1 MKVNTKVVL
10 KYATLISLV
19 FVIFIY
25 GILAGRYQLF
35 PFGLIQNL
43 KDKVTETMRPG
54 SEAINYEGQVETTSL
69 QRLYINKLYLA
80 EDKGRGGAMA
90 TDSLDVF
97 ILDREGG
104 VHFLDLENFE
114 LLETDV
120 PSIPMGFDLLTESGL
135 QERDDFMLRHF
146 RVSGAHV
153 EKASENQFI
162 LFVYHHFFDGQC
174 FSSKLSRMK
183 LQKTENRVTS
193 GSEWEEVFTTE
204 PCLQPIDEDL
214 YEGERWA
221 FAGHMSGGRIIRY
234 DENHLM
240 LTIGDYHFDGFKI
253 ETVSM
258 DPENPYGKFVLV
270 NVNSGEWSIYA
281 NGSRNAQGLYRDK
294 DGVIWSTE
302 HGPQGGDEL
311 NIVEEGKNF
320 GWPVVSLGINYRNR
334 PWGESDDQGRH
345 DRYAAPLYAWVP
357 SIGISDLI
365 RIESEKF
372 NLWAG
377 DLIVT
382 SMSDQTLH
390 RLRPDSTNSRII
402 YDEIIDVGHRIRNIN
417 VIADGS
423 ILLRTDDNYLIHI
436 DDAGPVYESFDYP
449 EFMNEN
455 TIARRFSTIDNGTD
469 QPDLAMSGEE
479 IFSRSC
485 ADCHSMDQRMLRG
498 PNLENLANRQ
508 VGGMEAFDYSAVL
521 ERSDRDWDS
530 ELLSDYILSPQQ
542 VFPGTTMSG
551 VNLSDEELRQLVEYL
566 LEEQQE

>member
-1 MKVNTKVVL
+1 MKVNTRVFF
-10 KYATLISLV
+10 KYVALTSIV
-19 FVIFIY
+19 IAIFIY

-43 KDKVTETMRPG
+43 KDKVTETIRPG
-54 SEAINYEGQVETTSL
+54 SDTMNYEGQVETTAL
-69 QRLYINKLYLA
+69 QRLYVNKLYLA
-80 EDKGRGGAMA
+80 EDKGRGGALA

-104 VHFLDLENFE
+104 VHFLDLERFE

-120 PSIPMGFDLLTESGL
+120 PSIPMGYELLKESGL
-135 QERDDFMLRHF
+135 PERDDFMLRHF

-153 EKASENQFI
+153 EKASENQYN

-174 FSSKLSRMK
+174 FSSKLSRMT
-183 LQKTENRVTS
+183 LQKSENRVVS
-193 GSEWEEVFTTE
+193 QSEWEEVFTTE
-204 PCLQPIDEDL
+204 PCLEPIDEDL

-240 LTIGDYHFDGFKI
+240 LTIGDYHFDGFRI

-258 DPENPYGKFVLV
+258 DPGNPYGKFILV

-281 NGSRNAQGLYRDK
+281 NGSRNAQGLYRDSE
-294 DGVIWSTE
+294 GVIWSTE

-320 GWPVVSLGINYRNR
+320 GWPIESLGINYRSR

-345 DRYAAPLYAWVP
+345 DEYDAPLYAWVP
-357 SIGISDLI
+357 SLGVSDLI

-382 SMSDQTLH
+382 SMSDRTLH
-390 RLRPDSTNSRII
+390 RLRPDDTNSRII
-402 YDEIIDVGHRIRNIN
+402 YDEIIEVGHRIRNIN

-436 DDAGPVYESFDYP
+436 DDAGPVYEDFDYP
-449 EFMNEN
+449 GFLEDNP
-455 TIARRFSTIDNGTD
+455 IARRFPEIGGGTE
-469 QPDLAMSGEE
+469 QPDLAMSGRE

-485 ADCHSMDQRMLRG
+485 ADCHSMDQRMLSG
-498 PNLENLANRQ
+498 PSLANLSNRQ
-508 VGGMEAFDYSAVL
+508 VGEVEDYNYSAVL
-521 ERSDRDWDS
+521 ERSDRVWDN
-530 ELLSDYILSPQQ
+530 ELLSEYILSPKQ

-551 VNLSDEELRQLVEYL
+551 VNLSDEELKKVVDYL
-566 LEEQQE
+566 LEEL